1 MSSGGEFPRD
11 FNITNSDEYLVCAHQ
26 EGDYALAV
34 FKRNKVTGELT
45 QVDHQQQA
53 PEGVCVQFYS
63 NSQTCLI

>member
-1 MSSGGEFPRD
+1 MTS
-11 FNITNSDEYLVCAHQ
+11 ITLVCAHQ

-53 PEGVCVQFYS
+53 PEGVCVQFL
-63 NSQTCLI
+63 Q